1 MVNRARAK
9 KIRVSVLLSS
19 PTRNTSTM
27 ARHQPVTSS
36 LPVIGSGFEP
46 RRPLFLED
54 DVVVID
60 TMQPCTSGR
69 SVEVARD
76 EPISAMRQSEKNKRN
91 RLFDPLTAISARL
104 QRAEREEQLRLS
116 FPGSDSEIRTA
127 PKISPTPKQESRKQ
141 IKPKEDREV
150 VICNSEPPVRRTR
163 KPIVFDSCNSLPSSS
178 TQKKVPEKCLD
189 IVIRRDFEDLR
200 VVNTPSRKRPPPPID
215 KHEPEQEQPSAPHV
229 HKSETLTVIIPK
241 RRAMLTKQETNPQP
255 PTSNPNESS
264 AQSKDLLIKPS
275 PEKTIEESKR
285 TSESETNEADV
296 SNGNLQDSGS
306 ADTSNH
312 VEEVTIA
319 EAPAEECTTVSDD
332 DSDCDMDDEEVF
344 MDPPVVKSV
353 MSNENIIPFFS
364 DKYVFSNHYPCRRLF
379 IHGQRFTST
388 EQFYMWTKAKFC
400 KDYSAA
406 NAILYLNDPK
416 MIKQVGNQL
425 ENFDQHRWRK
435 ISWRVMMKAVMAKFK
450 QDRRMRFQLFRTAGS
465 VLAEASPHDNYWGI
479 GLAIDDPNVADPT
492 QWTGCNVM
500 GEILMQIR
508 DVLMEHPK
516 YSEEVKKAKQCL
528 LGCQ

>member
-1 MVNRARAK
+1 
-9 KIRVSVLLSS
+9 
-19 PTRNTSTM
+19 M

-36 LPVIGSGFEP
+36 LPVIGLDILHLLCGVNLSGFEP

-141 IKPKEDREV
+141 IKPKE
-150 VICNSEPPVRRTR
+150 VILAAISV
-163 KPIVFDSCNSLPSSS
+163 L
-178 TQKKVPEKCLD
+178 
-189 IVIRRDFEDLR
+189 
-200 VVNTPSRKRPPPPID
+200 
-215 KHEPEQEQPSAPHV
+215 EQEQPSAPHV

-241 RRAMLTKQETNPQP
+241 RRAMLTKQET
-255 PTSNPNESS
+255 
-264 AQSKDLLIKPS
+264 
-275 PEKTIEESKR
+275 SKR

-435 ISWRVMMKAVMAKFK
+435 ISWRVMMKAVMAK
-450 QDRRMRFQLFRTAGS
+450 LFRTAGS

-516 YSEEVKKAKQCL
+516 YSEEVRFCCADQFFFELKELKVA
-528 LGCQ
+528 